1 LTEENIV
8 VRTGTPAE
16 VHNVMALAALA
27 TEENGLFKPNKIKL
41 LHDIWA
47 ALNLEKGIMGII
59 GEPGTIP
66 EAAIL
71 LRIDEIQY
79 GDDPC
84 LLEKA
89 IYVHPDFRAAK
100 GGRAAKLCD
109 FALSIQK
116 EFDIPL
122 VIGIMSNNRTAAKV
136 KLYERKFGPAQGA
149 YWIIGAKTGQWV
161 GEVPP
166 E

>member
-1 LTEENIV
+1 MTEQSII
-8 VRTGTPAE
+8 VRTGTPAD
-16 VHNVMALAALA
+16 VHDMMELARLA
-27 TEENGLFKPNKIKL
+27 TEENGLVKPNKIKL
-41 LHDIWA
+41 LQDIWA
-47 ALNLEKGIMGII
+47 ALNLERGIVGII
-59 GEPGTIP
+59 GEPGTVP

-84 LLEKA
+84 ILEKA
-89 IYVHPDFRAAK
+89 IYVHPDFRSAK

-109 FALSIQK
+109 FALDMQK
-116 EFDIPL
+116 QFDMPL
-122 VIGIMSNNRTAAKV
+122 VIGILSNDRTEAKV
-136 KLYERKFGPAQGA
+136 RLYERKFGHAHGA

-161 GEVPP
+161 GEVAP